1 MRNPLADWRRHRRRV
16 RRLEDRGL
24 TPAIGKILRMTHL
37 WPNTEE
43 LLSELEERSDADLR
57 RLSDKWRERVPRET
71 PAQQGETHG

>member
-24 TPAIGKILRMTHL
+24 APAIGKILCITHL
-37 WPNTEE
+37 WPGTEE
-43 LLSELEERSDADLR
+43 LVAELEARSDADLI

-71 PAQQGETHG
+71 PTQQGESG